1 MNFTQNMLLADLF
14 RLSENI
20 RKYNEQMM
28 FNELSLEDD
37 IDFYFEIFQKFEF
50 IVVVHFEKKNM
61 NNNDDFLNF
70 VKSIAFMKKENDTF
84 FF

>member
-1 MNFTQNMLLADLF
+1 
-14 RLSENI
+14 
-20 RKYNEQMM
+20 MM

-50 IVVVHFEKKNM
+50 TVVVHFKKKNM
-61 NNNDDFLNF
+61 NDNDDLSNP
-70 VKSIAFMKKENDTF
+70 VESIAFMKKNDTF

>member
-1 MNFTQNMLLADLF
+1 MLFVDLF

-20 RKYNEQMM
+20 RKYNKQMI
-28 FNELSLEDD
+28 FYELSFENN

-50 IVVVHFEKKNM
+50 TVVVHFKKKNM
-61 NNNDDFLNF
+61 NDNDDLLNS
-70 VKSIAFMKKENDTF
+70 VESIAFIKKNNIF